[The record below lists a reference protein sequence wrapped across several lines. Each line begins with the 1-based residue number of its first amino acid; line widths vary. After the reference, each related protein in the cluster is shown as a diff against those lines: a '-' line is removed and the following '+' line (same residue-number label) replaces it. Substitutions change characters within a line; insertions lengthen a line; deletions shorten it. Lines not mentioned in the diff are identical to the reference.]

1 MASFSIDIATTF
13 LGIAKRQRAPI
24 RGLRATLLPQLWRT
38 DGARTRF
45 FLTTSSSSV
54 PSGIIS
60 AATLSYSPKSR
71 RFSRRFTA
79 SSATTSTPQSEDSDV
94 LTKIPP
100 DNRIPATI
108 ITGFLGSG
116 KTTLLNHI
124 LTANHGKRIAII
136 ENEFGEVDIDGSLV
150 AAKTAGAEDIMML
163 NNGCLCC
170 TVRGDLVRMIAELV
184 SKKKGKFDHI
194 VIETTGLANPA
205 PIIQTFYAED
215 QVFNDV
221 KLDGVVTLVDAK
233 HAGLHLDEVKPE
245 GVVNEAVEQIA
256 YADRIIVNKTD
267 LVGEADVSS
276 LIDRIRRIN
285 QMAHMKKTQYGK
297 VDLDYVLGIGGF
309 DLERIESAVDTE
321 SSKEDHD
328 HHHHHDHEHDHHHD
342 HAHDH
347 HHDHEHH
354 DHHHSHDHTH
364 DPGVSSVSIV
374 CEGILDLEKANIW
387 LGTLLMERSEDIYR
401 MKGLLSVQGMD
412 ERFVFQGVHDIFQ
425 GSPDRPWLPDEPRI
439 NKVVFIGK
447 NLDSKELEQGFKAC
461 LL

>member
-1 MASFSIDIATTF
+1 MGSISLDISSTFFTIPSTRSNRISSRFPSAFLPSRPFTFTLTSFQSTPLPA
-13 LGIAKRQRAPI
+13 LQSKR
-24 RGLRATLLPQLWRT
+24 T
-38 DGARTRF
+38 
-45 FLTTSSSSV
+45 
-54 PSGIIS
+54 
-60 AATLSYSPKSR
+60 SPK
-71 RFSRRFTA
+71 FSVFASTA
-79 SSATTSTPQSEDSDV
+79 TPTSESDESDV

-100 DNRIPATI
+100 DDRIPATI

-124 LTANHGKRIAII
+124 LTADHGKRIAVI

-150 AAKTAGAEDIMML
+150 AAKTTGAEDIVML

-170 TVRGDLVRMIAELV
+170 TVRGDLVRMISELV
-184 SKKKGKFDHI
+184 NKKKGKFDHI
-194 VIETTGLANPA
+194 VIETTGLANPS

-215 QVFNDV
+215 SVFNDV

-233 HAGLHLDEVKPE
+233 HATFHLDEVKPE

-267 LVGEADVSS
+267 LVGEPQIADLVQ
-276 LIDRIRRIN
+276 RIKKIN
-285 QMAHMKKTQYGK
+285 RMAQLKRTKYGK

-309 DLERIESAVDTE
+309 DLERIDSSVDTE
-321 SSKEDHD
+321 SREDHAHSHHEDHEHSHDHD
-328 HHHHHDHEHDHHHD
+328 HDRDHHHHDHEHDHKHD
-342 HAHDH
+342 
-347 HHDHEHH
+347 
-354 DHHHSHDHTH
+354 HHSHDHTH

-374 CEGILDLEKANIW
+374 CEGILDLEKANMW
-387 LGTLLMERSEDIYR
+387 LGTLLLDRSDDIYR

-425 GSPDRPWLPDEPRI
+425 GSPDRLWGPDEPRI
-439 NKVVFIGK
+439 NKIVFIGK
-447 NLDSKELEQGFKAC
+447 NLDGEELEKGFKAC

>member
-1 MASFSIDIATTF
+1 MAAASTNFTTTF
-13 LGIAKRQRAPI
+13 IGLINLQKTSLSGNNLPKLCTNFTLRRRGFTTTTASCSIRTPISRPKRL
-24 RGLRATLLPQLWRT
+24 LRNL
-38 DGARTRF
+38 
-45 FLTTSSSSV
+45 S
-54 PSGIIS
+54 I
-60 AATLSYSPKSR
+60 AATATPAPSP
-71 RFSRRFTA
+71 T
-79 SSATTSTPQSEDSDV
+79 QEEEDEGV

-100 DNRIPATI
+100 DDRIPATI

-124 LTANHGKRIAII
+124 LTADHGKRIAVI
-136 ENEFGEVDIDGSLV
+136 ENEYGEVDIDGSLV
-150 AAKTAGAEDIMML
+150 AAKAAGVEDIIML

-170 TVRGDLVRMIAELV
+170 TVRGDLVRMIGELV

-215 QVFNDV
+215 QIFNDV

-233 HAGLHLDEVKPE
+233 HANIHLDDVKPK

-267 LVGEADVSS
+267 LVE
-276 LIDRIRRIN
+276 DREITALVQRIKGIN
-285 QMAHMKKTQYGK
+285 RMAELKRTKYGK

-309 DLERIESAVDTE
+309 DLERIDAAIEDET
-321 SSKEDHD
+321 SKEEEHD
-328 HHHHHDHEHDHHHD
+328 HHHDHEHDHDHD
-342 HAHDH
+342 HEHCHEHDH
-347 HHDHEHH
+347 HHHDHDHKHEHH
-354 DHHHSHDHTH
+354 DHAH

-374 CEGILDLEKANIW
+374 CEGSLDLEKANFW
-387 LGTLLMERSEDIYR
+387 LGTLLMDRSEDIYR
-401 MKGLLSVQGMD
+401 MKGLLSIEGMD

-425 GSPDRPWLPDEPRI
+425 GSPERPWNPDEPRV
-439 NKVVFIGK
+439 NKIVFIGK
-447 NLDSKELEQGFKAC
+447 NLDGQELEKGFKTC